1 MNDVEKIYYK
11 IFKSHIAQEELD
23 NIKNNI
29 YSYELEEIQW
39 VY

>member
-23 NIKNNI
+23 NLKNKI
-29 YSYELEEIQW
+29 FSYEWQEIQ
-39 VY
+39 